1 VIIEL
6 LPKILLLAGLIG
18 LSGFFSGA
26 ETSLFSLQAVDR
38 ERLREQG
45 SSVIALLENPSRTL
59 ASVLMGNELV
69 NISLSSVCAGV
80 ILELA
85 PDMGWL
91 NLLVATPL
99 LILFGEVTPKTIAL
113 RAPRRFANFVAK
125 PLSLWATLIT
135 PIRVVL
141 TGIANLALR
150 ILGAKQS
157 TQPRMLEEEQVRRLV
172 DEGLASGSIKSMEHE
187 LIHRVFSFSD
197 AKAGRLMTPRPDI
210 VSVPLSAP
218 YEQVLSTL
226 RVNGYSRL
234 PVYQGRHDEIVG
246 ILLSKDLLRFKGGPN
261 PTHRQIRDMLQP
273 PLFVP
278 KTKNADELLRE
289 LKLKHL
295 HMAIVVDEHGTVAG
309 LVTLDDLLV
318 ELVGADLDEDDD
330 SAEVS
335 RIRPGLLSVSAGMDI
350 EDFREETGL
359 QVPNGEYHTIGGYV
373 LNTLGHLPH
382 KGEELER
389 EGARF
394 TVVGVEGRRITELTV
409 ELLQPLERS
418 P

>member
-1 VIIEL
+1 MLIAL
-6 LPKILLLAGLIG
+6 LPKILLIITLIV

-26 ETSLFSLQAVDR
+26 ETSLFSLQAIDR

-45 SSVIALLENPSRTL
+45 SSVIGLLDTPRRTL

-113 RAPRRFANFVAK
+113 RAPRRFANFVAR

-150 ILGAKQS
+150 VMGAKHAE
-157 TQPRMLEEEQVRRLV
+157 PRILEEEQVRRLV
-172 DEGLASGSIKSMEHE
+172 DEGLASGSIKSMEHD

-197 AKAGRLMTPRPDI
+197 AQVGRLMTPRPDI
-210 VSVPLSAP
+210 VSLPLSAP
-218 YEQVLSTL
+218 YERVLSTL
-226 RVNGYSRL
+226 GANGYSRL

-261 PTHRQIRDMLQP
+261 PTPRQLRDLLQP

-278 KTKNADELLRE
+278 KTKNADDLLRE
-289 LKLKHL
+289 LKLKQL

-359 QVPNGEYHTIGGYV
+359 PVPKGEYHTIGGYV

-389 EGARF
+389 VGARF

-409 ELLQPLERS
+409 ELMQPLDHQ

>member
-1 VIIEL
+1 MLIAL
-6 LPKILLLAGLIG
+6 LPKILLLIGLIV

-26 ETSLFSLQAVDR
+26 ETSLFSLQAIDR

-45 SSVIALLENPSRTL
+45 SSVIGLLDTPRRTL

-80 ILELA
+80 ILDLA

-141 TGIANLALR
+141 TGIANFALR
-150 ILGAKQS
+150 LLGAKHAE
-157 TQPRMLEEEQVRRLV
+157 PRILEEEQVRRLV

-197 AKAGRLMTPRPDI
+197 AQVGRLMTPRPDI
-210 VSVPLSAP
+210 VSLPLSAP
-218 YEQVLSTL
+218 YDRVLTTLST
-226 RVNGYSRL
+226 NGYSRL

-261 PTHRQIRDMLQP
+261 PTPRQIRDLLQP

-278 KTKNADELLRE
+278 KTKNADDLLRE
-289 LKLKHL
+289 LKQKQL

-350 EDFREETGL
+350 EDFREETHIP
-359 QVPNGEYHTIGGYV
+359 VPKGEYHTIGGYV

-389 EGARF
+389 VGARF

-409 ELLQPLERS
+409 ELLAPLES
-418 P
+418 QS

>member
-1 VIIEL
+1 MLIAL
-6 LPKILLLAGLIG
+6 LPKILLLLGLIV

-26 ETSLFSLQAVDR
+26 ETSLFSLQAIDR

-45 SSVIALLENPSRTL
+45 SGVIRLLDTPRRTL

-69 NISLSSVCAGV
+69 NISLSSVCAGI

-85 PDMGWL
+85 PDMAWL

-150 ILGAKQS
+150 ALGAKHAE
-157 TQPRMLEEEQVRRLV
+157 PRILEEEQVRRLV
-172 DEGLASGSIKSMEHE
+172 DEGLASGSIKSMEHD

-197 AKAGRLMTPRPDI
+197 AQVGRLMTPRPDI
-210 VSVPLSAP
+210 VSLPLSAP
-218 YEQVLSTL
+218 YDRVLSTL
-226 RVNGYSRL
+226 RANGYSRL

-261 PTHRQIRDMLQP
+261 PTPRQIRDLLQP

-278 KTKNADELLRE
+278 KTKNADDLLRE

-350 EDFREETGL
+350 DDFREETGL
-359 QVPNGEYHTIGGYV
+359 LVPKGEYHTIGGYV

-409 ELLQPLERS
+409 ELLRPLENQ